1 MLGFDQVVTL
11 FLLIFFGFL
20 VKKLKLITNNFQ
32 KEVGMFILNVALPAF
47 IVTSINLSFTDEML
61 ANSAKIW
68 VISSVLFISSVG
80 ISYLI
85 MRLLKIEGM
94 NKDIYQFIMTFPNVG
109 YMGFPIVKA
118 VYGDIGV
125 FYAAIFNLNFN
136 ILLWSLGI
144 YFMKRNSKD
153 KEEKIETTLWR
164 KIMFIMNPALY
175 ALIIGFGLSLMNL
188 QIPSLIKSTLVM
200 VGNTTSPLSM
210 MFIGFILTDVH
221 LKELIGSI
229 DLYLISLIRLVGFP
243 ILFFLVLKNFIS
255 GEMLGVSV
263 LLMGMPAAVNTA
275 VIASRYGNNY
285 KLASKIVFLSTLF
298 SIITIPLMIK
308 YFVA

>member
-1 MLGFDQVVTL
+1 
-11 FLLIFFGFL
+11 
-20 VKKLKLITNNFQ
+20 
-32 KEVGMFILNVALPAF
+32 MFILNVALPAF

-61 ANSAKIW
+61 ANSVKLWIIA
-68 VISSVLFISSVG
+68 SALFISSVG

-85 MRLLKIEGM
+85 MKLLKIKGM

-144 YFMKRNSKD
+144 YFMKRNSKGKD
-153 KEEKIETTLWR
+153 KEKDTGTTFWKR
-164 KIMFIMNPALY
+164 IMFIMNPALY

-188 QIPSLIKSTLVM
+188 QIPGLIKSTLVM

-229 DLYLISLIRLVGFP
+229 DLYLISFIRLIGFP
-243 ILFFLVLKNFIS
+243 ILYFLVLRNFVT

-285 KLASKIVFLSTLF
+285 KLASKIVFISTLF
-298 SIITIPLMIK
+298 SIATIPLMIK
-308 YFVA
+308 YFIA